1 MSTAIKIL
9 FGIKKPNQPLTM
21 ASKDDHS
28 DLPEP
33 DFMAQ
38 AKSVTD
44 KIPQEKLDEKGQ
56 TREEAQQEMARALK
70 IVWLNTQGGTH
81 PIHNVSGNTT
91 PSGGDPGLEDPDPP
105 PKDEF
110 WRRCRGLG
118 ALSKRFQNALA
129 EAKNYLSVRQY
140 DDPRDD
146 DDENAGPPV
155 PLVSMEHAEVLVRDV
170 EDAFNHLAEK
180 RQYCESV
187 LTEEELDRRPNYMAP
202 KIAELNAI
210 RHLYGLRLKH
220 EADLNARDTTTG
232 GGGDGGGGIH
242 PDDPANDQLSQLART
257 MNTVMGVSFNLSEH
271 IDEKFS
277 GSIIKFP
284 SFMEQIELGIEE
296 MERLNKSKAQM
307 LVEIKGCCSGAA
319 LKQIQ
324 HIRNTNENLEVAISL
339 LEELFGD
346 KSVFTTYVIKKLFKV
361 KQMEDKRSSLLDGL
375 STVRYTWDQ
384 IQKLQM
390 DPQEFALRV
399 FIAVVVPK
407 LSPVA
412 LKKWEDFLV
421 KNKDPTSP
429 TGSKPLTFDNFI
441 GCIKLALSNC
451 QTSSA
456 NFQPNDEKKDN
467 RRDRAQGGNRQQ
479 DNLPLNFQT
488 KVGEAPCYIC
498 KTKKPDHYPAKCPNV
513 RKLDRDQLNA
523 IVKNDKLCSQC
534 FTKGHSASSKS
545 CFFTDKKCERKD
557 EDGSVCGKRHHP
569 KLCKFKSSGQRS
581 FKTSNAGGN
590 AGGNAG
596 RNAGGNRRQRKEE
609 ENDKKDLEES
619 EVKNPD
625 DENKQNEPKA
635 TGTKNKTGGK
645 YGGNPGWG

>member
-1 MSTAIKIL
+1 MSKAIKIL
-9 FGIKKPNQPLTM
+9 FGIKKKPIQPPTM
-21 ASKDDHS
+21 ASKDDPS
-28 DLPEP
+28 GLPDMP

-38 AKSVTD
+38 AKSITD
-44 KIPQEKLDEKGQ
+44 KIPQETLDEKSQ
-56 TREEAQQEMARALK
+56 TREEAQNEMARALK
-70 IVWLNTQGGTH
+70 LVWLNTEGGTI
-81 PIHNVSGNTT
+81 PIPGDSGDTT
-91 PSGGDPGLEDPDPP
+91 PSGDPEPP
-105 PKDEF
+105 TKEETF
-110 WRRCRGLG
+110 WQRCRGLG

-129 EAKNYLSVRQY
+129 EAKTYLNVRQY

-146 DDENAGPPV
+146 DDENAEPPV

-170 EDAFNHLAEK
+170 EDAYNFLAEK
-180 RQYCESV
+180 RQWCESI
-187 LTEEELDRRPNYMAP
+187 LTEEELDQRPNYMAP
-202 KIAELNAI
+202 KIAQLNAI
-210 RHLYGLRLKH
+210 RHLYGLRLKY
-220 EADLNARDTTTG
+220 EAELNARDTTAG
-232 GGGDGGGGIH
+232 GGGSGGGGI
-242 PDDPANDQLSQLART
+242 PLVDPTNDQLSQLART

-296 MERLNKSKAQM
+296 MQRLNKSKAQM

-324 HIRNTNENLEVAISL
+324 HIGNTNENLEVAISL

-361 KQMEDKRSSLLDGL
+361 KQMEDKRSSLLNGL

-421 KNKDPTSP
+421 KNKDPTSL
-429 TGSKPLTFDNFI
+429 TGSKPLTFDNFT

-451 QTSSA
+451 ETSSA
-456 NFQPNDEKKDN
+456 NFQPDDEKKDN
-467 RRDRAQGGNRQQ
+467 RRDRARGGNKQQ

-488 KVGEAPCYIC
+488 KIGEAPCYIC

-545 CFFTDKKCERKD
+545 CFFTEKKCERKD

-581 FKTSNAGGN
+581 FKTGN

-596 RNAGGNRRQRKEE
+596 RTRRQRKEE
-609 ENDKKDLEES
+609 ENDKKDLEET

-625 DENKQNEPKA
+625 DEEKNNTPKA
-635 TGTKNKTGGK
+635 TGAKRKTGGK
-645 YGGNPGWG
+645 SGGSSEDKWN

>member
-1 MSTAIKIL
+1 MSKAIKIL
-9 FGIKKPNQPLTM
+9 FGIKKKPIQPPTM
-21 ASKDDHS
+21 ASKEDPS
-28 DLPEP
+28 GLPDMP

-38 AKSVTD
+38 AKSITD
-44 KIPQEKLDEKGQ
+44 KIPQETLDEKSQ
-56 TREEAQQEMARALK
+56 TREEAQNEMAKALK
-70 IVWLNTQGGTH
+70 LVWLNTEGGTI
-81 PIHNVSGNTT
+81 PITGDSGDTT
-91 PSGGDPGLEDPDPP
+91 PSGDPEPP
-105 PKDEF
+105 TKEETF
-110 WRRCRGLG
+110 WQRCRGLG
-118 ALSKRFQNALA
+118 ALSRRFQNALA
-129 EAKNYLSVRQY
+129 EAKTYLNVRQY

-146 DDENAGPPV
+146 DDENAEPPV

-170 EDAFNHLAEK
+170 EDAYNFLAEK
-180 RQYCESV
+180 RQWCESI
-187 LTEEELDRRPNYMAP
+187 LTEEELDQRPNYMQSR
-202 KIAELNAI
+202 IAQLNAV
-210 RHLYGLRLKH
+210 RHLYGLRLKY
-220 EADLNARDTTTG
+220 EAELNARDTTASG
-232 GGGDGGGGIH
+232 GGGGGGGI
-242 PDDPANDQLSQLART
+242 PLVDPTNDQLSQLART

-296 MERLNKSKAQM
+296 MQRLNKSKAQM

-324 HIRNTNENLEVAISL
+324 HIGNTNENLEVAISL

-361 KQMEDKRSSLLDGL
+361 KQMEDKRSSLLNGL

-429 TGSKPLTFDNFI
+429 TGSKPLTFDNFT

-456 NFQPNDEKKDN
+456 NFQPDDEKKDN
-467 RRDRAQGGNRQQ
+467 RKDRAQGGNKHQ

-488 KVGEAPCYIC
+488 KVGEAPCFIC
-498 KTKKPDHYPAKCPNV
+498 KTKKPDHYPAKCPNT

-545 CFFTDKKCERKD
+545 CFFTEKKCERKD
-557 EDGSVCGKRHHP
+557 EDGSICGKRHHP

-581 FKTSNAGGN
+581 FKTANAGGKT
-590 AGGNAG
+590 GGP
-596 RNAGGNRRQRKEE
+596 RFRRKEE
-609 ENDKKDLEES
+609 ENDKKDREET
-619 EVKNPD
+619 EVNNPD
-625 DENKQNEPKA
+625 DEEKNNTPKA
-635 TGTKNKTGGK
+635 TGAKRKTGGK
-645 YGGNPGWG
+645 SGGSSEDKWN

>member
-1 MSTAIKIL
+1 MSKAIKIL
-9 FGIKKPNQPLTM
+9 FGIKKKPIQPPTM
-21 ASKDDHS
+21 ASKDDPS
-28 DLPEP
+28 GLPDMP

-38 AKSVTD
+38 AKSITD
-44 KIPQEKLDEKGQ
+44 KIPQETLDEKSQ
-56 TREEAQQEMARALK
+56 TREEAQNEMARALK
-70 IVWLNTQGGTH
+70 LVWLNTEGGTI
-81 PIHNVSGNTT
+81 PIPGDSGDTT
-91 PSGGDPGLEDPDPP
+91 PSGDPEPP
-105 PKDEF
+105 TKEETF
-110 WRRCRGLG
+110 WQRCRGLG

-129 EAKNYLSVRQY
+129 EAKTYLNVRQY

-170 EDAFNHLAEK
+170 EDAYNFLAEK
-180 RQYCESV
+180 RQWCESI
-187 LTEEELDRRPNYMAP
+187 LTEEELDQRPNYMQSR
-202 KIAELNAI
+202 IAQLNAI
-210 RHLYGLRLKH
+210 RHLYGLRLKY
-220 EADLNARDTTTG
+220 EAELNARDTTAG
-232 GGGDGGGGIH
+232 GGGGGGGGI
-242 PDDPANDQLSQLART
+242 PLDDPTNDQLSQLART

-296 MERLNKSKAQM
+296 MQRLNKSKAQM

-324 HIRNTNENLEVAISL
+324 HIGNTNENLEVAISL

-361 KQMEDKRSSLLDGL
+361 KQMEDKRSSLLNGL

-421 KNKDPTSP
+421 KNKDPTSL
-429 TGSKPLTFDNFI
+429 TGSKPLTFDNFT

-451 QTSSA
+451 ETSSA
-456 NFQPNDEKKDN
+456 NFQPDDEKKDN
-467 RRDRAQGGNRQQ
+467 RRDRARGGNKQQ

-488 KVGEAPCYIC
+488 KIGEAPCYIC

-545 CFFTDKKCERKD
+545 CFFTEKKCERKD

-581 FKTSNAGGN
+581 FKTGN

-596 RNAGGNRRQRKEE
+596 RTRRQRKEE
-609 ENDKKDLEES
+609 ENDKKDLEET

-625 DENKQNEPKA
+625 DEEKNNTPKA
-635 TGTKNKTGGK
+635 TGAKRKTGGSSEDK
-645 YGGNPGWG
+645 WN

>member
-1 MSTAIKIL
+1 MSKAIKIL
-9 FGIKKPNQPLTM
+9 FGIKKKPIQPPTM
-21 ASKDDHS
+21 ASKEDPS
-28 DLPEP
+28 GLPDMP

-38 AKSVTD
+38 AKSITD
-44 KIPQEKLDEKGQ
+44 KIPQETLDEKSQ
-56 TREEAQQEMARALK
+56 TREEAQNEMARALK
-70 IVWLNTQGGTH
+70 LVWLNTEGGTI
-81 PIHNVSGNTT
+81 PITGDSGDTT
-91 PSGGDPGLEDPDPP
+91 PSGDPEPP
-105 PKDEF
+105 TKEETF
-110 WRRCRGLG
+110 WQRCRGLG
-118 ALSKRFQNALA
+118 ALSRRFQNALA
-129 EAKNYLSVRQY
+129 EAKTYLNVRQY

-146 DDENAGPPV
+146 DDENAEPPV

-170 EDAFNHLAEK
+170 EDAYNFLAEK
-180 RQYCESV
+180 RQWCESI
-187 LTEEELDRRPNYMAP
+187 LTEEELDQRPNYMQP
-202 KIAELNAI
+202 KIAQLNAI
-210 RHLYGLRLKH
+210 RHLYGLRLKY
-220 EADLNARDTTTG
+220 EAELNARDTTAG
-232 GGGDGGGGIH
+232 GGGGGGGGI
-242 PDDPANDQLSQLART
+242 PLVDPTNDQLSQLART

-296 MERLNKSKAQM
+296 MQRLNKSKAQM

-324 HIRNTNENLEVAISL
+324 HIGNTNENLEVAISL

-361 KQMEDKRSSLLDGL
+361 KQMEDKRSSLLNGL

-429 TGSKPLTFDNFI
+429 TGSKPLTFDNFT

-456 NFQPNDEKKDN
+456 NFQPDDEKKDN
-467 RRDRAQGGNRQQ
+467 RKDRAQGGNKHQ

-488 KVGEAPCYIC
+488 KVGEAPCFIC
-498 KTKKPDHYPAKCPNV
+498 KTKKPDHYPAKCPNT

-545 CFFTDKKCERKD
+545 CFFTEKKCERKD
-557 EDGSVCGKRHHP
+557 EDGSICGKRHHP

-581 FKTSNAGGN
+581 FKTANAGGKT
-590 AGGNAG
+590 GGP
-596 RNAGGNRRQRKEE
+596 RFRRKEE
-609 ENDKKDLEES
+609 ENDKKDREET
-619 EVKNPD
+619 EVNNPD
-625 DENKQNEPKA
+625 DEEKNNTPKA
-635 TGTKNKTGGK
+635 TGAKRKTGGK
-645 YGGNPGWG
+645 SGGSSEDKWN

>member
-1 MSTAIKIL
+1 MSKAIKIL
-9 FGIKKPNQPLTM
+9 FGIKKKPIQPPTM
-21 ASKDDHS
+21 ASKDDPS
-28 DLPEP
+28 GLPDMP

-38 AKSVTD
+38 AKSITD
-44 KIPQEKLDEKGQ
+44 KIPQETLDEKSQ
-56 TREEAQQEMARALK
+56 TREEAQNEMARALK
-70 IVWLNTQGGTH
+70 LVWLNTEGGTI
-81 PIHNVSGNTT
+81 PIPGDSGDTT
-91 PSGGDPGLEDPDPP
+91 PSGDPEPP
-105 PKDEF
+105 TKEETF
-110 WRRCRGLG
+110 WQRCRGLG

-129 EAKNYLSVRQY
+129 EAKTYLNVRQY

-146 DDENAGPPV
+146 DDDNAGPPV

-170 EDAFNHLAEK
+170 EDAYNFLAEK
-180 RQYCESV
+180 RQWCESI
-187 LTEEELDRRPNYMAP
+187 LTEEELDQRPNYMAP
-202 KIAELNAI
+202 KIAQLNAI
-210 RHLYGLRLKH
+210 RHLYGLRLKY
-220 EADLNARDTTTG
+220 EAELNARDTTAG
-232 GGGDGGGGIH
+232 GGGSGGGGI
-242 PDDPANDQLSQLART
+242 PLVDPTNDQLSQLART

-296 MERLNKSKAQM
+296 MQRLNKSKAQM

-324 HIRNTNENLEVAISL
+324 HIGNTNENLEVAISL

-361 KQMEDKRSSLLDGL
+361 KQMEDKRSSLLNGL

-429 TGSKPLTFDNFI
+429 TGSKPLTFDNFT

-451 QTSSA
+451 ETSSA
-456 NFQPNDEKKDN
+456 NFQPDDEKKDN
-467 RRDRAQGGNRQQ
+467 RRDRARGGNKQQ

-488 KVGEAPCYIC
+488 KIGEAPCYIC
-498 KTKKPDHYPAKCPNV
+498 KTKKPDHYPAKCPNT

-534 FTKGHSASSKS
+534 FTRGHSASSKS
-545 CFFTDKKCERKD
+545 CFFTEKKCERKD

-581 FKTSNAGGN
+581 FKTGN

-596 RNAGGNRRQRKEE
+596 RTRRQRKEE
-609 ENDKKDLEES
+609 ENDKKDLEET

-625 DENKQNEPKA
+625 DEEKNNTPKA
-635 TGTKNKTGGK
+635 TGAKRKTGGK
-645 YGGNPGWG
+645 SGGSSEDKWN

>member
-1 MSTAIKIL
+1 MSKAIKIL
-9 FGIKKPNQPLTM
+9 FGIKKKPIQPPTM
-21 ASKDDHS
+21 ASKDDPS
-28 DLPEP
+28 GLPDMP

-38 AKSVTD
+38 AKSITD
-44 KIPQEKLDEKGQ
+44 KIPQETLDEKSQ
-56 TREEAQQEMARALK
+56 TREEAQNEMAKALK
-70 IVWLNTQGGTH
+70 LVWLNTEGGTI
-81 PIHNVSGNTT
+81 PITGDSGDTT
-91 PSGGDPGLEDPDPP
+91 PSGDPEPP
-105 PKDEF
+105 TKEETF
-110 WRRCRGLG
+110 WQRCRGLG

-129 EAKNYLSVRQY
+129 EAKTYLNVRQY

-146 DDENAGPPV
+146 DDDNAGPPV

-170 EDAFNHLAEK
+170 EDAYNFLAEK
-180 RQYCESV
+180 RQWCESI
-187 LTEEELDRRPNYMAP
+187 LTEEELDQRPNYMQP
-202 KIAELNAI
+202 KIAQLNAI
-210 RHLYGLRLKH
+210 RHLYGLRLKY
-220 EADLNARDTTTG
+220 EAELNARDTTAG
-232 GGGDGGGGIH
+232 GGGGGGGGI
-242 PDDPANDQLSQLART
+242 PLDDPTNDQLSQLART

-296 MERLNKSKAQM
+296 MQRLNKSKAQM

-324 HIRNTNENLEVAISL
+324 HIGNTNENLEVAISL

-361 KQMEDKRSSLLDGL
+361 KQMEDKRSSLLNGL

-421 KNKDPTSP
+421 KNKDPTSL
-429 TGSKPLTFDNFI
+429 TGSKPLTFDNFT

-488 KVGEAPCYIC
+488 KIGEAPCYIC
-498 KTKKPDHYPAKCPNV
+498 KTKKPDHYPAKCPNT

-534 FTKGHSASSKS
+534 FTRGHSASSKS
-545 CFFTDKKCERKD
+545 CFFTEKKCERKD

-581 FKTSNAGGN
+581 FKTANAGGKT
-590 AGGNAG
+590 GGP
-596 RNAGGNRRQRKEE
+596 RFRRKEE
-609 ENDKKDLEES
+609 ENDKKDLEET

-625 DENKQNEPKA
+625 DEEKNDTPKA
-635 TGTKNKTGGK
+635 TGAKRKTGGR
-645 YGGNPGWG
+645 GGSSEDKWN

>member
-1 MSTAIKIL
+1 MSKAIKIL
-9 FGIKKPNQPLTM
+9 FGIKKKPIQPPTM
-21 ASKDDHS
+21 ASKDDPS
-28 DLPEP
+28 GLPDMP

-38 AKSVTD
+38 AKSITD
-44 KIPQEKLDEKGQ
+44 KIPQETLDEKSQ
-56 TREEAQQEMARALK
+56 TREEAQNEMARALK
-70 IVWLNTQGGTH
+70 LVWLNTEGGTI
-81 PIHNVSGNTT
+81 PIPGDSGDTT
-91 PSGGDPGLEDPDPP
+91 PSGDPEPP
-105 PKDEF
+105 TKEETF
-110 WRRCRGLG
+110 WQRCRGLG

-129 EAKNYLSVRQY
+129 EAKTYLNVRQY

-146 DDENAGPPV
+146 DDENAEPPV

-170 EDAFNHLAEK
+170 EDAYNFLAEK
-180 RQYCESV
+180 RQWCESI
-187 LTEEELDRRPNYMAP
+187 LTEEELDQRPNYMQP
-202 KIAELNAI
+202 KIAQLNAI
-210 RHLYGLRLKH
+210 RHLYGLRLKY
-220 EADLNARDTTTG
+220 EAELNARDTTAG
-232 GGGDGGGGIH
+232 GGGGGGGGI
-242 PDDPANDQLSQLART
+242 PLDDPTNDQLSQLART

-296 MERLNKSKAQM
+296 MQRLNKSKAQM

-324 HIRNTNENLEVAISL
+324 HIGNTNENLEVAISL

-361 KQMEDKRSSLLDGL
+361 KQMEDKRSSLLNGL

-429 TGSKPLTFDNFI
+429 TGSKPLTFDNFT

-451 QTSSA
+451 ETSSA
-456 NFQPNDEKKDN
+456 NFQPDDEKKDN
-467 RRDRAQGGNRQQ
+467 RRDRARGGNKQQ

-488 KVGEAPCYIC
+488 KIGEAPCYIC

-545 CFFTDKKCERKD
+545 CFFTEKKCERKD

-581 FKTSNAGGN
+581 FKTANAGGKT
-590 AGGNAG
+590 GGP
-596 RNAGGNRRQRKEE
+596 RFRRKEE
-609 ENDKKDLEES
+609 ENDKKDLEET

-625 DENKQNEPKA
+625 DEEKNNTPKA
-635 TGTKNKTGGK
+635 TGAKRKTGGK
-645 YGGNPGWG
+645 SGGSSEDKWN

>member
-1 MSTAIKIL
+1 MSKAIKIL
-9 FGIKKPNQPLTM
+9 FGIKKKPIQPPTM
-21 ASKDDHS
+21 ASKEDPS
-28 DLPEP
+28 GLPDMP

-38 AKSVTD
+38 AKSITD
-44 KIPQEKLDEKGQ
+44 KIPQETLDEKSQ
-56 TREEAQQEMARALK
+56 TREEAQNEMAKALK
-70 IVWLNTQGGTH
+70 LVWLNTEGGTI
-81 PIHNVSGNTT
+81 PITGDSGDTT
-91 PSGGDPGLEDPDPP
+91 PSGDPEPP
-105 PKDEF
+105 TKEETF
-110 WRRCRGLG
+110 WQRCRGLG
-118 ALSKRFQNALA
+118 ALSRRFQNALA
-129 EAKNYLSVRQY
+129 EAKTYLNVRQY

-146 DDENAGPPV
+146 DDENAEPPV

-170 EDAFNHLAEK
+170 EDAYNFLAEK
-180 RQYCESV
+180 RQWCESI
-187 LTEEELDRRPNYMAP
+187 LTEEELDQRPNYMQP
-202 KIAELNAI
+202 KIAQLNAI
-210 RHLYGLRLKH
+210 RHLYGLRLKY
-220 EADLNARDTTTG
+220 EAELNARDTTAG
-232 GGGDGGGGIH
+232 GGGGGGGGI
-242 PDDPANDQLSQLART
+242 PLVDPTNDQLSQLART

-296 MERLNKSKAQM
+296 MQRLNKSKAQM

-324 HIRNTNENLEVAISL
+324 HIGNTNENLEVAISL

-361 KQMEDKRSSLLDGL
+361 KQMEDKRSSLLNGL

-429 TGSKPLTFDNFI
+429 TGSKPLTFDNFT

-456 NFQPNDEKKDN
+456 NFQPDDEKKDN
-467 RRDRAQGGNRQQ
+467 RKDRAQGGNKHQ

-488 KVGEAPCYIC
+488 KVGEAPCFIC
-498 KTKKPDHYPAKCPNV
+498 KTKKPDHYPAKCPNT

-545 CFFTDKKCERKD
+545 CFFTEKKCERKD
-557 EDGSVCGKRHHP
+557 EDGSICGKRHHP

-581 FKTSNAGGN
+581 FKTANAGGKT
-590 AGGNAG
+590 GGP
-596 RNAGGNRRQRKEE
+596 RFRRKEE
-609 ENDKKDLEES
+609 ENDKKDREET
-619 EVKNPD
+619 EVNNPD
-625 DENKQNEPKA
+625 DEEKNNTPKA
-635 TGTKNKTGGK
+635 TGAKRKTGGK
-645 YGGNPGWG
+645 SGGSSEDKWN

>member
-1 MSTAIKIL
+1 MSKAIKIL
-9 FGIKKPNQPLTM
+9 FGIKKKPIQPPTM
-21 ASKDDHS
+21 ASKDDPS
-28 DLPEP
+28 GLPDMP

-38 AKSVTD
+38 AKSITD
-44 KIPQEKLDEKGQ
+44 KIPQETLDEKSQ
-56 TREEAQQEMARALK
+56 TREEAQNEMARALK
-70 IVWLNTQGGTH
+70 LVWLNTEGGTI
-81 PIHNVSGNTT
+81 PIPGDSGDTT
-91 PSGGDPGLEDPDPP
+91 PSGDPEPP
-105 PKDEF
+105 TKEETF
-110 WRRCRGLG
+110 WQRCRGLG

-129 EAKNYLSVRQY
+129 EAKTYLNVRQY

-146 DDENAGPPV
+146 DDENAEPPV

-170 EDAFNHLAEK
+170 EDAYNFLAEK
-180 RQYCESV
+180 RQWCESI
-187 LTEEELDRRPNYMAP
+187 LTEEELDQRPNYMQP
-202 KIAELNAI
+202 KIAQLNAI
-210 RHLYGLRLKH
+210 RHLYGLRLKY
-220 EADLNARDTTTG
+220 EAELNARDTTAG
-232 GGGDGGGGIH
+232 GGGGGGGGI
-242 PDDPANDQLSQLART
+242 PLDDPINDQLSQLART

-296 MERLNKSKAQM
+296 MQRLNKSKAQM

-324 HIRNTNENLEVAISL
+324 HIGNTNENLEVAISL

-361 KQMEDKRSSLLDGL
+361 KQMEDKRSSLLNGL

-421 KNKDPTSP
+421 KNKDPTSL
-429 TGSKPLTFDNFI
+429 TGSKPLTFDNFT

-451 QTSSA
+451 ETSSA
-456 NFQPNDEKKDN
+456 NFQPDDEKKDN
-467 RRDRAQGGNRQQ
+467 RRDRARGGNKQQ

-488 KVGEAPCYIC
+488 KIGEAPCYIC
-498 KTKKPDHYPAKCPNV
+498 KTKKPDHYPAKCPNT

-534 FTKGHSASSKS
+534 FTRGHSASSKS
-545 CFFTDKKCERKD
+545 CFFTEKKCERKD

-581 FKTSNAGGN
+581 FKTGNAGGN
-590 AGGNAG
+590 AGGT
-596 RNAGGNRRQRKEE
+596 RRRRKEE
-609 ENDKKDLEES
+609 ENDKKDLEET

-625 DENKQNEPKA
+625 DEDKNNTPKA
-635 TGTKNKTGGK
+635 TGAKRKTGGSSEDK
-645 YGGNPGWG
+645 WN

>member
-1 MSTAIKIL
+1 MSKAIKIL
-9 FGIKKPNQPLTM
+9 FGIKKKPIQPPTM
-21 ASKDDHS
+21 ASKDDPS
-28 DLPEP
+28 GLPDMP

-38 AKSVTD
+38 AKSITD
-44 KIPQEKLDEKGQ
+44 KIPQETLDEKSQ
-56 TREEAQQEMARALK
+56 TREEAQNEMARALK
-70 IVWLNTQGGTH
+70 LVWLNTEGGTI
-81 PIHNVSGNTT
+81 PIPGDSGDTT
-91 PSGGDPGLEDPDPP
+91 PSGDPEPP
-105 PKDEF
+105 TKEETF
-110 WRRCRGLG
+110 WQRCRGLG

-129 EAKNYLSVRQY
+129 EAKTYLNVRQY

-146 DDENAGPPV
+146 DDDNAGPPV

-170 EDAFNHLAEK
+170 EDAYNFLAEK
-180 RQYCESV
+180 RQWCESI
-187 LTEEELDRRPNYMAP
+187 LTEEELDQRPNYMQP
-202 KIAELNAI
+202 KIAQLNAI
-210 RHLYGLRLKH
+210 RHLYGLRLKY
-220 EADLNARDTTTG
+220 EAELNARDTTAG
-232 GGGDGGGGIH
+232 GGGGGGGGI
-242 PDDPANDQLSQLART
+242 PLDDPTNDQLSQLART

-296 MERLNKSKAQM
+296 MQRLNKSKAQM

-324 HIRNTNENLEVAISL
+324 HIGNTNENLEVAISL

-361 KQMEDKRSSLLDGL
+361 KQMEDKRSSLLNGL

-421 KNKDPTSP
+421 KNKDPTSL
-429 TGSKPLTFDNFI
+429 TGSKPLTFDNFT

-451 QTSSA
+451 ETSSA
-456 NFQPNDEKKDN
+456 NFQPDDEKKDN
-467 RRDRAQGGNRQQ
+467 RRDRARGGNKQQ

-488 KVGEAPCYIC
+488 KIGEAPCYIC
-498 KTKKPDHYPAKCPNV
+498 KTKKPDHYPAKCPNT

-545 CFFTDKKCERKD
+545 CFFTEKKCERKD

-581 FKTSNAGGN
+581 FKTGNAGGN
-590 AGGNAG
+590 AGGT
-596 RNAGGNRRQRKEE
+596 RRRRKEE
-609 ENDKKDLEES
+609 ENDKKDLEET

-625 DENKQNEPKA
+625 DEEKNNTPKA
-635 TGTKNKTGGK
+635 TGAKRKTGSEDK
-645 YGGNPGWG
+645 WN

>member
-1 MSTAIKIL
+1 MSKAIKIL
-9 FGIKKPNQPLTM
+9 FGIKKKPIQPPTM
-21 ASKDDHS
+21 ASKDDPS
-28 DLPEP
+28 GLPDMP

-38 AKSVTD
+38 AKSITD
-44 KIPQEKLDEKGQ
+44 KIPQETLDEKSQ
-56 TREEAQQEMARALK
+56 TREEAQNEMAKALK
-70 IVWLNTQGGTH
+70 LVWLNTEGGTI
-81 PIHNVSGNTT
+81 PITGDSGDTT
-91 PSGGDPGLEDPDPP
+91 PSGDPEPP
-105 PKDEF
+105 TKEETF
-110 WRRCRGLG
+110 WQRCRGLG
-118 ALSKRFQNALA
+118 ALSRRFQNALA
-129 EAKNYLSVRQY
+129 EAKTYLNVRQY

-146 DDENAGPPV
+146 DDENAEPPV

-170 EDAFNHLAEK
+170 EDAYNFLAEK
-180 RQYCESV
+180 RQWCESI
-187 LTEEELDRRPNYMAP
+187 LTEEELDQRPNYMQSR
-202 KIAELNAI
+202 IAQLNAV
-210 RHLYGLRLKH
+210 RHLYGLRLKY
-220 EADLNARDTTTG
+220 EAELNARDTTAG
-232 GGGDGGGGIH
+232 GGGGGGGGI
-242 PDDPANDQLSQLART
+242 PLVDPTNDQLSQLART

-296 MERLNKSKAQM
+296 MQRLNKSKAQM

-324 HIRNTNENLEVAISL
+324 HIGNTNENLEVAISL

-361 KQMEDKRSSLLDGL
+361 KQMEDKRSSLLNGL

-429 TGSKPLTFDNFI
+429 TGSKPLTFDNFT

-456 NFQPNDEKKDN
+456 NFQPDDEKKDN
-467 RRDRAQGGNRQQ
+467 RKDRAQGGNKHQ

-488 KVGEAPCYIC
+488 KVGEAPCFIC
-498 KTKKPDHYPAKCPNV
+498 KTKKPDHYPAKCPNT

-545 CFFTDKKCERKD
+545 CFFTEKKCERKD
-557 EDGSVCGKRHHP
+557 EDGSICGKRHHP

-581 FKTSNAGGN
+581 FKTANAGGKT
-590 AGGNAG
+590 GGP
-596 RNAGGNRRQRKEE
+596 RFRRKEE
-609 ENDKKDLEES
+609 ENDKKDCEET
-619 EVKNPD
+619 EVNNPD
-625 DENKQNEPKA
+625 DEEKNNTPKA
-635 TGTKNKTGGK
+635 TGAKRKTGGK
-645 YGGNPGWG
+645 SGGSSEDKWN

>member
-1 MSTAIKIL
+1 MSKAIKFL
-9 FGIKKPNQPLTM
+9 FGIKKKPIQPPTM
-21 ASKDDHS
+21 ASKDDPS
-28 DLPEP
+28 GLPDMP

-38 AKSVTD
+38 AKSITD
-44 KIPQEKLDEKGQ
+44 KIPQETLDEKSQ
-56 TREEAQQEMARALK
+56 TREEAQNEMARALK
-70 IVWLNTQGGTH
+70 LVWLNTEGGTI
-81 PIHNVSGNTT
+81 PIPGDSGDTT
-91 PSGGDPGLEDPDPP
+91 PSGDPEPP
-105 PKDEF
+105 TKEETF
-110 WRRCRGLG
+110 WQRCRGLG

-129 EAKNYLSVRQY
+129 EAKTYLNVRQY

-146 DDENAGPPV
+146 DDDNAGPPV

-170 EDAFNHLAEK
+170 EDAYNFLAEK
-180 RQYCESV
+180 RQWCESI
-187 LTEEELDRRPNYMAP
+187 LTEEELDQRPNYMQP
-202 KIAELNAI
+202 KIAQLNAI
-210 RHLYGLRLKH
+210 RHLYGLRLKY
-220 EADLNARDTTTG
+220 EAELNARDTTAG
-232 GGGDGGGGIH
+232 GGGGGGGGI
-242 PDDPANDQLSQLART
+242 PLNDPTNDQLSQLART

-296 MERLNKSKAQM
+296 MQRLNKSKAQM

-324 HIRNTNENLEVAISL
+324 HIGNTNENLEVAISL

-361 KQMEDKRSSLLDGL
+361 KQMEDKRSSLLNGL

-421 KNKDPTSP
+421 KNKDPTSL
-429 TGSKPLTFDNFI
+429 TGSKPLTFDNFT

-451 QTSSA
+451 ETSSA
-456 NFQPNDEKKDN
+456 NFQPDDEKKDN
-467 RRDRAQGGNRQQ
+467 RRDRARGGNKQQ

-488 KVGEAPCYIC
+488 KIGEAPCYIC
-498 KTKKPDHYPAKCPNV
+498 KTKKPDHYPAKCPNT

-534 FTKGHSASSKS
+534 FTRGHSASSKS
-545 CFFTDKKCERKD
+545 CFFTEKKCERKD

-581 FKTSNAGGN
+581 FKTANAGGKT
-590 AGGNAG
+590 GGP
-596 RNAGGNRRQRKEE
+596 RFRRKEE

-625 DENKQNEPKA
+625 DEETNNTPKA
-635 TGTKNKTGGK
+635 TGARRKTGGK
-645 YGGNPGWG
+645 GGGSSEDKWN

>member
-1 MSTAIKIL
+1 MSKAIKIL
-9 FGIKKPNQPLTM
+9 FGIKKKPIQPPTM
-21 ASKDDHS
+21 ASKEDPS
-28 DLPEP
+28 GLPDMP

-38 AKSVTD
+38 AKSITD
-44 KIPQEKLDEKGQ
+44 KIPQETLDEKSQ
-56 TREEAQQEMARALK
+56 TREEAQNEMAKALK
-70 IVWLNTQGGTH
+70 LVWLNTEGGTI
-81 PIHNVSGNTT
+81 PITGDSGDTT
-91 PSGGDPGLEDPDPP
+91 PSGDPEPP
-105 PKDEF
+105 TKEETF
-110 WRRCRGLG
+110 WQRCRGLG
-118 ALSKRFQNALA
+118 ALSRRFQNALA
-129 EAKNYLSVRQY
+129 EAKTYLNVRQY

-146 DDENAGPPV
+146 DDENAEPPV

-170 EDAFNHLAEK
+170 EDAYNFLAEK
-180 RQYCESV
+180 RQWCESI
-187 LTEEELDRRPNYMAP
+187 LTEEELDQRPNYMQSR
-202 KIAELNAI
+202 IAQLNAV
-210 RHLYGLRLKH
+210 RHLYGLRLKY
-220 EADLNARDTTTG
+220 EAELNARDTTAG
-232 GGGDGGGGIH
+232 GGGSGGGGI
-242 PDDPANDQLSQLART
+242 PLVDPTNDQLSQLART

-296 MERLNKSKAQM
+296 MQRLNKSKAQM

-324 HIRNTNENLEVAISL
+324 HIGNTNENLEVAISL

-361 KQMEDKRSSLLDGL
+361 KQMEDKRSSLLNGL

-429 TGSKPLTFDNFI
+429 TGSKPLTFDNFT

-456 NFQPNDEKKDN
+456 NFQPDDEKKDN
-467 RRDRAQGGNRQQ
+467 RKDRAQGGNKHQ

-488 KVGEAPCYIC
+488 KVGEAPCFIC
-498 KTKKPDHYPAKCPNV
+498 KTKKPDHYPAKCPNT

-545 CFFTDKKCERKD
+545 CFFTEKKCERKD
-557 EDGSVCGKRHHP
+557 EDGSICGKRHHP

-581 FKTSNAGGN
+581 FKTANAGGKT
-590 AGGNAG
+590 GGP
-596 RNAGGNRRQRKEE
+596 RFRRKEE
-609 ENDKKDLEES
+609 ENDKKDCEET
-619 EVKNPD
+619 EVNNPD
-625 DENKQNEPKA
+625 DEEKNNTPKA
-635 TGTKNKTGGK
+635 TGAKRKTGGK
-645 YGGNPGWG
+645 SGGSSEDKWN

>member
-1 MSTAIKIL
+1 MSKAIKIL
-9 FGIKKPNQPLTM
+9 FGIKKKPIQPPTM
-21 ASKDDHS
+21 ASKDDPS
-28 DLPEP
+28 GLPDMP

-38 AKSVTD
+38 AKSITD
-44 KIPQEKLDEKGQ
+44 KIPQETLDEKRQ
-56 TREEAQQEMARALK
+56 TREEAQNEMARALK
-70 IVWLNTQGGTH
+70 LVWLNTEGGTI
-81 PIHNVSGNTT
+81 PIPGDSGDTT
-91 PSGGDPGLEDPDPP
+91 PSGDPEPP
-105 PKDEF
+105 TKEETF
-110 WRRCRGLG
+110 WQRCRGLG

-129 EAKNYLSVRQY
+129 EAKTYLNVRQY

-146 DDENAGPPV
+146 DDDNAGPPV

-170 EDAFNHLAEK
+170 EDAYNFLAEK
-180 RQYCESV
+180 RQWCESI
-187 LTEEELDRRPNYMAP
+187 LTEEELDQRPNYMQP
-202 KIAELNAI
+202 KIAQLNAI
-210 RHLYGLRLKH
+210 RHLYGLRLKY
-220 EADLNARDTTTG
+220 EAELNARDTTAG
-232 GGGDGGGGIH
+232 GGGGGGGGI
-242 PDDPANDQLSQLART
+242 PLDDPTNDQLSQLART

-296 MERLNKSKAQM
+296 MQRLNKSKAQM

-324 HIRNTNENLEVAISL
+324 HIGNTNENLEVAISL

-361 KQMEDKRSSLLDGL
+361 KQMEDKRSSLLNGL

-429 TGSKPLTFDNFI
+429 TGSKPLTFDNFT

-451 QTSSA
+451 ETSSA
-456 NFQPNDEKKDN
+456 NFQPDDEKKDN
-467 RRDRAQGGNRQQ
+467 RRDRARGGNKQQ

-488 KVGEAPCYIC
+488 KIGEAPCYIC
-498 KTKKPDHYPAKCPNV
+498 KTKKPDHYPAKCPNT

-534 FTKGHSASSKS
+534 FTRGHSASSKS
-545 CFFTDKKCERKD
+545 CFFTEKKCERKD

-581 FKTSNAGGN
+581 FKTGN

-596 RNAGGNRRQRKEE
+596 RTRRQRKEE
-609 ENDKKDLEES
+609 ENDKKDLEET

-625 DENKQNEPKA
+625 DEEKNNTPKA
-635 TGTKNKTGGK
+635 TGAKRKTGGSSEDK
-645 YGGNPGWG
+645 WN

>member
-1 MSTAIKIL
+1 MSKAIKIL
-9 FGIKKPNQPLTM
+9 FGIKKKPIQPPTM
-21 ASKDDHS
+21 ASKEDPS
-28 DLPEP
+28 GLPDMP

-38 AKSVTD
+38 AKSITD
-44 KIPQEKLDEKGQ
+44 KIPQETLDEKSQ
-56 TREEAQQEMARALK
+56 TREEAQNEMAKALK
-70 IVWLNTQGGTH
+70 LVWLNTEGGTI
-81 PIHNVSGNTT
+81 PITGDSGDTT
-91 PSGGDPGLEDPDPP
+91 PSGDPEPP
-105 PKDEF
+105 TKEETF
-110 WRRCRGLG
+110 WQRCRGLG

-129 EAKNYLSVRQY
+129 EAKTYLNVRQY

-146 DDENAGPPV
+146 DDENAEPPV

-170 EDAFNHLAEK
+170 EDAYNFLAEK
-180 RQYCESV
+180 RQWCESI
-187 LTEEELDRRPNYMAP
+187 LTEEELDQRPNYMQSR
-202 KIAELNAI
+202 IAQLNAV
-210 RHLYGLRLKH
+210 RHLYGLRLKY
-220 EADLNARDTTTG
+220 EAELNARDTTAG
-232 GGGDGGGGIH
+232 GGGGGGGGI
-242 PDDPANDQLSQLART
+242 PLVDPTNDQLSQLART

-296 MERLNKSKAQM
+296 MQRLNKSKAQM

-324 HIRNTNENLEVAISL
+324 HIGNTNENLEVAISL

-361 KQMEDKRSSLLDGL
+361 KQMEDKRSSLLNGL

-429 TGSKPLTFDNFI
+429 TGSKPLTFDNFT

-456 NFQPNDEKKDN
+456 NFQPDDEKKDN
-467 RRDRAQGGNRQQ
+467 RKDRAQGGNKHQ

-488 KVGEAPCYIC
+488 KVGEAPCFIC
-498 KTKKPDHYPAKCPNV
+498 KTKKPDHYPAKCPNT

-545 CFFTDKKCERKD
+545 CFFTEKKCERKD
-557 EDGSVCGKRHHP
+557 EDGSICGKRHHP

-581 FKTSNAGGN
+581 FKTANAGGKT
-590 AGGNAG
+590 GGP
-596 RNAGGNRRQRKEE
+596 RFRRKEE
-609 ENDKKDLEES
+609 ENDKKDREET
-619 EVKNPD
+619 EVNNPD
-625 DENKQNEPKA
+625 DEEKNNTPKA
-635 TGTKNKTGGK
+635 TGAKRKTGGK
-645 YGGNPGWG
+645 SGGSSEDKWN

>member
-1 MSTAIKIL
+1 MSKAIKIL
-9 FGIKKPNQPLTM
+9 FGIKKKPIQPPTM
-21 ASKDDHS
+21 ASKEDPS
-28 DLPEP
+28 GLPDMP

-38 AKSVTD
+38 AKSITD
-44 KIPQEKLDEKGQ
+44 KIPQETLDEKSQ
-56 TREEAQQEMARALK
+56 TREEAQNEMAKALK
-70 IVWLNTQGGTH
+70 LVWLNTEGGTI
-81 PIHNVSGNTT
+81 PITGDSGDTT
-91 PSGGDPGLEDPDPP
+91 PSGDPEPP
-105 PKDEF
+105 TKEETF
-110 WRRCRGLG
+110 WQRCRGLG
-118 ALSKRFQNALA
+118 ALSRRFQNALA
-129 EAKNYLSVRQY
+129 EAKTYLNVRQY

-146 DDENAGPPV
+146 DDENAEPPV

-170 EDAFNHLAEK
+170 EDAYNFLAEK
-180 RQYCESV
+180 RQWCESI
-187 LTEEELDRRPNYMAP
+187 LTEEELDQRPNYMQSR
-202 KIAELNAI
+202 IAQLNAV
-210 RHLYGLRLKH
+210 RHLYGLRLKY
-220 EADLNARDTTTG
+220 EAELNARDTTAG
-232 GGGDGGGGIH
+232 GGGSGGGGI
-242 PDDPANDQLSQLART
+242 PLVDPTNDQLSQLART

-324 HIRNTNENLEVAISL
+324 HIGNTNENLEVAISL

-361 KQMEDKRSSLLDGL
+361 KQMEDKRSSLLNGL

-429 TGSKPLTFDNFI
+429 TGSKPLTFDNFT

-456 NFQPNDEKKDN
+456 NFQPDDEKKDN
-467 RRDRAQGGNRQQ
+467 RKDRAQGGNKHQ

-488 KVGEAPCYIC
+488 KVGEAPCFIC
-498 KTKKPDHYPAKCPNV
+498 KTKKPDHYPAKCPNT

-545 CFFTDKKCERKD
+545 CFFTEKKCERKD
-557 EDGSVCGKRHHP
+557 EDGSICGKRHHP

-581 FKTSNAGGN
+581 FKTANAGGKT
-590 AGGNAG
+590 GGP
-596 RNAGGNRRQRKEE
+596 RFRRKEE
-609 ENDKKDLEES
+609 ENDKKDCEET
-619 EVKNPD
+619 EVNNPD
-625 DENKQNEPKA
+625 DEEKNNTPKA
-635 TGTKNKTGGK
+635 TGAKRKTGGK
-645 YGGNPGWG
+645 SGGSSEDKWN

>member
-1 MSTAIKIL
+1 MSKAIKIL
-9 FGIKKPNQPLTM
+9 FGIKKKPIQPPTM
-21 ASKDDHS
+21 ASKEDPS
-28 DLPEP
+28 GLPDMP

-38 AKSVTD
+38 AKSITD
-44 KIPQEKLDEKGQ
+44 KIPQETLDEKSQ
-56 TREEAQQEMARALK
+56 TREEAQNEMAKALK
-70 IVWLNTQGGTH
+70 LVWLNTEGGTI
-81 PIHNVSGNTT
+81 PITGDSGDTT
-91 PSGGDPGLEDPDPP
+91 PSGDPEPP
-105 PKDEF
+105 TKEETF
-110 WRRCRGLG
+110 WQRCRGLG
-118 ALSKRFQNALA
+118 ALSRRFQNALA
-129 EAKNYLSVRQY
+129 EAKTYLNVRQY

-146 DDENAGPPV
+146 DDENAEPPV

-170 EDAFNHLAEK
+170 EDAYNFLAEK
-180 RQYCESV
+180 RQWCESI
-187 LTEEELDRRPNYMAP
+187 LTEEELDQRPNYMQSR
-202 KIAELNAI
+202 IAQLNAV
-210 RHLYGLRLKH
+210 RHLYGLRLKY
-220 EADLNARDTTTG
+220 EAELNARDTTAG
-232 GGGDGGGGIH
+232 GGGGGGGGI
-242 PDDPANDQLSQLART
+242 PLDDPANDQLSQLART

-296 MERLNKSKAQM
+296 MQRLNKSKAQM

-324 HIRNTNENLEVAISL
+324 HIGNTNENLEVAISL

-361 KQMEDKRSSLLDGL
+361 KQMEDKRSSLLNGL

-429 TGSKPLTFDNFI
+429 TGSKPLTFDNFT

-456 NFQPNDEKKDN
+456 NFQPDDEKKDN
-467 RRDRAQGGNRQQ
+467 RKDRAQGGNKHQ

-488 KVGEAPCYIC
+488 KVGEAPCFIC
-498 KTKKPDHYPAKCPNV
+498 KTKKPDHYPAKCPNT

-545 CFFTDKKCERKD
+545 CFFTEKKCERKD
-557 EDGSVCGKRHHP
+557 EDGSICGKRHHP

-581 FKTSNAGGN
+581 FKTANAGGKT
-590 AGGNAG
+590 GGP
-596 RNAGGNRRQRKEE
+596 RFRRKEE
-609 ENDKKDLEES
+609 ENDKKDREET
-619 EVKNPD
+619 EVNNPD
-625 DENKQNEPKA
+625 DEEKNNTPKA
-635 TGTKNKTGGK
+635 TGAKRKTGGK
-645 YGGNPGWG
+645 SGGSSEDKWN

>member
-1 MSTAIKIL
+1 MSKAIKIL
-9 FGIKKPNQPLTM
+9 FGIKKKPIQPPTM
-21 ASKDDHS
+21 ASKDDPS
-28 DLPEP
+28 GLPDMP

-38 AKSVTD
+38 AKSITD
-44 KIPQEKLDEKGQ
+44 KIPQETLDEKSQ
-56 TREEAQQEMARALK
+56 TREEAQNEMAKALK
-70 IVWLNTQGGTH
+70 LVWLNTEGGTI
-81 PIHNVSGNTT
+81 PITGDSGDTT
-91 PSGGDPGLEDPDPP
+91 PSGDPEPP
-105 PKDEF
+105 TKEETF
-110 WRRCRGLG
+110 WQRCRGLG
-118 ALSKRFQNALA
+118 ALSRRFQNALA
-129 EAKNYLSVRQY
+129 EAKTYLNVRQY

-146 DDENAGPPV
+146 DDENAEPPV

-170 EDAFNHLAEK
+170 EDAYNFLAEK
-180 RQYCESV
+180 RQWCESI
-187 LTEEELDRRPNYMAP
+187 LTEEELDQRPNYMQSR
-202 KIAELNAI
+202 IAQLNAV
-210 RHLYGLRLKH
+210 RHLYGLRLKY
-220 EADLNARDTTTG
+220 EAELNARDTTAG
-232 GGGDGGGGIH
+232 GGGGGGGGI
-242 PDDPANDQLSQLART
+242 PLVDPTNDQLSQLART

-296 MERLNKSKAQM
+296 MQRLNKSKAQM

-324 HIRNTNENLEVAISL
+324 HIGNTNENLEVAISL

-361 KQMEDKRSSLLDGL
+361 KQMEDKRSSLLNGL

-429 TGSKPLTFDNFI
+429 TGSKPLTFDNFT

-456 NFQPNDEKKDN
+456 NFQPDDEKKDN
-467 RRDRAQGGNRQQ
+467 RKDRAQGGNKHQ

-488 KVGEAPCYIC
+488 KVGEAPCFIC
-498 KTKKPDHYPAKCPNV
+498 KTKKPDHYPAKCPNT

-545 CFFTDKKCERKD
+545 CFFTEKKCERKD
-557 EDGSVCGKRHHP
+557 EDGSICGKRHHP

-581 FKTSNAGGN
+581 FKTANAGGKT
-590 AGGNAG
+590 GGP
-596 RNAGGNRRQRKEE
+596 RFRRKEE
-609 ENDKKDLEES
+609 ENDKKDREET
-619 EVKNPD
+619 EVNNPD
-625 DENKQNEPKA
+625 DEEKNNTPKA
-635 TGTKNKTGGK
+635 TGAKRKTGSEDK
-645 YGGNPGWG
+645 WN

>member
-1 MSTAIKIL
+1 MSKAIKIL
-9 FGIKKPNQPLTM
+9 FGIKKKPIQPPTM
-21 ASKDDHS
+21 ASKEDPS
-28 DLPEP
+28 GLPDMP

-38 AKSVTD
+38 AKSITD
-44 KIPQEKLDEKGQ
+44 KIPQETLDEKSQ
-56 TREEAQQEMARALK
+56 TREEAQNEMAKALK
-70 IVWLNTQGGTH
+70 LVWLNTEGGTI
-81 PIHNVSGNTT
+81 PITGDSGDTT
-91 PSGGDPGLEDPDPP
+91 PSGDPEPP
-105 PKDEF
+105 TKEETF
-110 WRRCRGLG
+110 WQRCRGLG
-118 ALSKRFQNALA
+118 ALSRRFQNALA
-129 EAKNYLSVRQY
+129 EAKTYLNVRQY

-146 DDENAGPPV
+146 DDENAEPPV

-170 EDAFNHLAEK
+170 EDAYNFLAEK
-180 RQYCESV
+180 RQWCESI
-187 LTEEELDRRPNYMAP
+187 LTEEELDQRPNYMQSR
-202 KIAELNAI
+202 IAQLNAV
-210 RHLYGLRLKH
+210 RHLYGLRLKY
-220 EADLNARDTTTG
+220 EAELNARDTTAG
-232 GGGDGGGGIH
+232 GGGGGGGGI
-242 PDDPANDQLSQLART
+242 PLVDPTNDQLSQLART

-296 MERLNKSKAQM
+296 MQRLNKSKAQM

-324 HIRNTNENLEVAISL
+324 HIGNTNENLEVAISL

-361 KQMEDKRSSLLDGL
+361 KQMEDKRSSLLNGL

-429 TGSKPLTFDNFI
+429 TGSKPLTFDNFT

-456 NFQPNDEKKDN
+456 NFQPDDEKKDN
-467 RRDRAQGGNRQQ
+467 RKDRAQGGNKHQ

-488 KVGEAPCYIC
+488 KVGEAPCFIC
-498 KTKKPDHYPAKCPNV
+498 KTKKPDHYPAKCPNT

-545 CFFTDKKCERKD
+545 CFFTEKKCERKD
-557 EDGSVCGKRHHP
+557 EDGSICGKRHHP

-581 FKTSNAGGN
+581 FKTANAGGKT
-590 AGGNAG
+590 GGP
-596 RNAGGNRRQRKEE
+596 RFRRKEE

-625 DENKQNEPKA
+625 DEEKNNTPKA
-635 TGTKNKTGGK
+635 TGAKRKTGGK
-645 YGGNPGWG
+645 SGGSSEDKWN

>member
-1 MSTAIKIL
+1 MSKAIKIL
-9 FGIKKPNQPLTM
+9 FGIKKKPIQPPTM
-21 ASKDDHS
+21 ASKEDPS
-28 DLPEP
+28 GLPDMP

-38 AKSVTD
+38 AKSITD
-44 KIPQEKLDEKGQ
+44 KIPQETLDEKSQ
-56 TREEAQQEMARALK
+56 TREEAQNEMAKALK
-70 IVWLNTQGGTH
+70 LVWLNTEGGTI
-81 PIHNVSGNTT
+81 PITGDSGDTT
-91 PSGGDPGLEDPDPP
+91 PSGDPEPP
-105 PKDEF
+105 TKEETF
-110 WRRCRGLG
+110 WQRCRGLG
-118 ALSKRFQNALA
+118 ALSRRFQNALA
-129 EAKNYLSVRQY
+129 EAKTYLNVRQY

-146 DDENAGPPV
+146 DDDNAGPPV

-170 EDAFNHLAEK
+170 EDAYNFLAEK
-180 RQYCESV
+180 RQWCESI
-187 LTEEELDRRPNYMAP
+187 LTEEELDQRPNYMQSR
-202 KIAELNAI
+202 IAQLNAV
-210 RHLYGLRLKH
+210 RHLYGLRLKY
-220 EADLNARDTTTG
+220 EAELNARDTTAG
-232 GGGDGGGGIH
+232 GGGSGGGGI
-242 PDDPANDQLSQLART
+242 PLVDPTNDQLSQLART

-296 MERLNKSKAQM
+296 MQRLNKSKAQM

-324 HIRNTNENLEVAISL
+324 HIGNTNENLEVAISL

-361 KQMEDKRSSLLDGL
+361 KQMEDKRSSLLNGL

-429 TGSKPLTFDNFI
+429 TGSKPLTFDNFT

-456 NFQPNDEKKDN
+456 NFQPDDEKKDN
-467 RRDRAQGGNRQQ
+467 RKDRAQGGNKHQ

-488 KVGEAPCYIC
+488 KVGEAPCFIC
-498 KTKKPDHYPAKCPNV
+498 KTKKPDHYPAKCPNT

-545 CFFTDKKCERKD
+545 CFFTEKKCERKD
-557 EDGSVCGKRHHP
+557 EDGSICGKRHHP

-581 FKTSNAGGN
+581 FKTANAGGKT
-590 AGGNAG
+590 GGP
-596 RNAGGNRRQRKEE
+596 RFRRKEE
-609 ENDKKDLEES
+609 ENDKKDREET
-619 EVKNPD
+619 EVNNPD
-625 DENKQNEPKA
+625 DEEKNNTPKA
-635 TGTKNKTGGK
+635 TGAKRKTGGK
-645 YGGNPGWG
+645 SGGSSEDKWN

>member
-1 MSTAIKIL
+1 MSKAIKIL
-9 FGIKKPNQPLTM
+9 FGIKKKPIQPPTM
-21 ASKDDHS
+21 ASKDDPS
-28 DLPEP
+28 GLPDMP

-38 AKSVTD
+38 AKSITD
-44 KIPQEKLDEKGQ
+44 KIPQETLDEKSQ
-56 TREEAQQEMARALK
+56 TREEAQNEMAKALK
-70 IVWLNTQGGTH
+70 LVWLNTEGGTI
-81 PIHNVSGNTT
+81 PITGDSGDTT
-91 PSGGDPGLEDPDPP
+91 PSGDPEPP
-105 PKDEF
+105 TKEETF
-110 WRRCRGLG
+110 WQRCRGLG
-118 ALSKRFQNALA
+118 ALSRRFQNALA
-129 EAKNYLSVRQY
+129 EAKTYLNVRQY

-146 DDENAGPPV
+146 DDENAEPPV

-170 EDAFNHLAEK
+170 EDAYNFLAEK
-180 RQYCESV
+180 RQWCESI
-187 LTEEELDRRPNYMAP
+187 LTEEELDQRPNYMQSR
-202 KIAELNAI
+202 IAQLNAV
-210 RHLYGLRLKH
+210 RHLYGLRLKY
-220 EADLNARDTTTG
+220 EAELNARDTTAG
-232 GGGDGGGGIH
+232 GGGSGGGGI
-242 PDDPANDQLSQLART
+242 PLVDPTNDQLSQLART

-296 MERLNKSKAQM
+296 MQRLNKSKAQM

-324 HIRNTNENLEVAISL
+324 HIGNTNENLEVAISL

-361 KQMEDKRSSLLDGL
+361 KQMEDKRSSLLNGL

-429 TGSKPLTFDNFI
+429 TGSKPLTFDNFT

-456 NFQPNDEKKDN
+456 NFQPDDEKKDN
-467 RRDRAQGGNRQQ
+467 RKDRAQGGNKHQ

-488 KVGEAPCYIC
+488 KVGEAPCFIC
-498 KTKKPDHYPAKCPNV
+498 KTKKPDHYPAKCPNT

-545 CFFTDKKCERKD
+545 CFFTEKKCERKD
-557 EDGSVCGKRHHP
+557 EDGSICGKRHHP

-581 FKTSNAGGN
+581 FKTANAGGKT
-590 AGGNAG
+590 GGP
-596 RNAGGNRRQRKEE
+596 RFRRKEE
-609 ENDKKDLEES
+609 ENDKKDREET
-619 EVKNPD
+619 EVNNPD
-625 DENKQNEPKA
+625 DEEKNNTPKA
-635 TGTKNKTGGK
+635 TGAKRKTGGK
-645 YGGNPGWG
+645 SGGSSEDKWN

>member
-1 MSTAIKIL
+1 MSKAIKIL
-9 FGIKKPNQPLTM
+9 FGIKKKPIQPPTM
-21 ASKDDHS
+21 ASKEDPS
-28 DLPEP
+28 GLPDMP

-38 AKSVTD
+38 AKSITD
-44 KIPQEKLDEKGQ
+44 KIPQETLDEKSQ
-56 TREEAQQEMARALK
+56 TREEAQNEMAKALK
-70 IVWLNTQGGTH
+70 LVWLNTEGGTI
-81 PIHNVSGNTT
+81 PITGDSGDTT
-91 PSGGDPGLEDPDPP
+91 PSGDPEPP
-105 PKDEF
+105 TKEETF
-110 WRRCRGLG
+110 WQRCRGLG
-118 ALSKRFQNALA
+118 ALSRRFQNALA
-129 EAKNYLSVRQY
+129 EAKTYLNVRQY

-146 DDENAGPPV
+146 DDENAEPPV

-170 EDAFNHLAEK
+170 EDAYNFLAEK
-180 RQYCESV
+180 RQWCESI
-187 LTEEELDRRPNYMAP
+187 LTEEELDQRPNYMQSR
-202 KIAELNAI
+202 IAQLNAV
-210 RHLYGLRLKH
+210 RHLYGLRLKY
-220 EADLNARDTTTG
+220 EAELNARDTTAG
-232 GGGDGGGGIH
+232 GGGGGGGGI
-242 PDDPANDQLSQLART
+242 PLVDPTNDQLSQLART

-296 MERLNKSKAQM
+296 MQRLNKSKAQM

-324 HIRNTNENLEVAISL
+324 HIGNTNENLEVAISL

-361 KQMEDKRSSLLDGL
+361 KQMEDKRSSLLNGL

-429 TGSKPLTFDNFI
+429 TGSKPLTFDNFT

-456 NFQPNDEKKDN
+456 NFQPDDEKKDN
-467 RRDRAQGGNRQQ
+467 RKDRAQGGNKHQ

-488 KVGEAPCYIC
+488 KVGEAPCFIC
-498 KTKKPDHYPAKCPNV
+498 KTKKPDHYPAKCPNT

-545 CFFTDKKCERKD
+545 CFFTEKKCERKD
-557 EDGSVCGKRHHP
+557 EDGSICGKRHHP

-581 FKTSNAGGN
+581 FKTANAGGKT
-590 AGGNAG
+590 GGP
-596 RNAGGNRRQRKEE
+596 RFRRKEE
-609 ENDKKDLEES
+609 ENDKKDREET
-619 EVKNPD
+619 EVNNPD
-625 DENKQNEPKA
+625 DEEKNNTPKA
-635 TGTKNKTGGK
+635 TGAKRKTGGK
-645 YGGNPGWG
+645 SGGSSEDKWN

>member
-1 MSTAIKIL
+1 MSKAIKIL
-9 FGIKKPNQPLTM
+9 FGIKKKPIQPPTM
-21 ASKDDHS
+21 ASKDDPS
-28 DLPEP
+28 GLPDMP

-38 AKSVTD
+38 AKSITD
-44 KIPQEKLDEKGQ
+44 KIPQETLDEKSQ
-56 TREEAQQEMARALK
+56 TREEAQNEMARALK
-70 IVWLNTQGGTH
+70 LVWLNTEGGTI
-81 PIHNVSGNTT
+81 PIPGDSGDTT
-91 PSGGDPGLEDPDPP
+91 PSGDPEPP
-105 PKDEF
+105 TKEETF
-110 WRRCRGLG
+110 WQRCRGLG

-129 EAKNYLSVRQY
+129 EAKTYLNVRQY

-146 DDENAGPPV
+146 DDENAEPPV

-170 EDAFNHLAEK
+170 EDAYNFLAEK
-180 RQYCESV
+180 RQWCESI
-187 LTEEELDRRPNYMAP
+187 LTEEELDQRPNYMAP
-202 KIAELNAI
+202 KIAQLNAI
-210 RHLYGLRLKH
+210 RHLYGLRLKY
-220 EADLNARDTTTG
+220 EAELNARDTTAG
-232 GGGDGGGGIH
+232 GGGSGGGGI
-242 PDDPANDQLSQLART
+242 PLVDPTNDQLSQLART

-296 MERLNKSKAQM
+296 MQRLNKSKAQM

-324 HIRNTNENLEVAISL
+324 HIGNTNENLEVAISL

-361 KQMEDKRSSLLDGL
+361 KQMEDKRSSLLNGL

-429 TGSKPLTFDNFI
+429 TGSKPLTFDNFT

-451 QTSSA
+451 ETSSA
-456 NFQPNDEKKDN
+456 NFQPDDEKKDN
-467 RRDRAQGGNRQQ
+467 RRDRARGGNKQQ

-488 KVGEAPCYIC
+488 KIGEAPCYIC
-498 KTKKPDHYPAKCPNV
+498 KTKKPDHYPAKCPNT

-534 FTKGHSASSKS
+534 FTRGHSASSKS
-545 CFFTDKKCERKD
+545 CFFTEKKCERKD

-581 FKTSNAGGN
+581 FKTANAGGKT
-590 AGGNAG
+590 GGP
-596 RNAGGNRRQRKEE
+596 RFRRKEE
-609 ENDKKDLEES
+609 ENDKKDLEET

-625 DENKQNEPKA
+625 DEEKNNTPKA
-635 TGTKNKTGGK
+635 TGAKRKTGGK
-645 YGGNPGWG
+645 SGGSSEDKWN

>member
-1 MSTAIKIL
+1 MSKAIKIL
-9 FGIKKPNQPLTM
+9 FGIKKKPIQPPTM
-21 ASKDDHS
+21 ASKEDPS
-28 DLPEP
+28 GLPDMP

-38 AKSVTD
+38 AKSITD
-44 KIPQEKLDEKGQ
+44 KIPQETLDEKSQ
-56 TREEAQQEMARALK
+56 TREEAQNEMAKALK
-70 IVWLNTQGGTH
+70 LVWLNTEGGTI
-81 PIHNVSGNTT
+81 PITGDSGDTT
-91 PSGGDPGLEDPDPP
+91 PSGDPEPP
-105 PKDEF
+105 TKEETF
-110 WRRCRGLG
+110 WQRCRGLG
-118 ALSKRFQNALA
+118 ALSRRFQNALA
-129 EAKNYLSVRQY
+129 EAKTYLNVRQY

-146 DDENAGPPV
+146 DDENAEPPV

-170 EDAFNHLAEK
+170 EDAYNFLAEK
-180 RQYCESV
+180 RQWCESI
-187 LTEEELDRRPNYMAP
+187 LTEEELDQRPNYMQSR
-202 KIAELNAI
+202 IAQLNAV
-210 RHLYGLRLKH
+210 RHLYGLRLKY
-220 EADLNARDTTTG
+220 EAELNARDTTAG
-232 GGGDGGGGIH
+232 GGGSGGGGI
-242 PDDPANDQLSQLART
+242 PLVDPTNDQLSQLART

-296 MERLNKSKAQM
+296 MQRLNKSKAQM

-324 HIRNTNENLEVAISL
+324 HIGNTNENLEVAISL

-361 KQMEDKRSSLLDGL
+361 KQMEDKRSSLLNGL

-429 TGSKPLTFDNFI
+429 TGSKPLTFDNFT

-456 NFQPNDEKKDN
+456 NFQPDDEKKDN
-467 RRDRAQGGNRQQ
+467 RKDRAQGGNKHQ

-488 KVGEAPCYIC
+488 KVGEAPCFIC
-498 KTKKPDHYPAKCPNV
+498 KTKKPDHYPAKCPNT

-545 CFFTDKKCERKD
+545 CFFTEKKCERKD
-557 EDGSVCGKRHHP
+557 EDGSICGKRHHP

-581 FKTSNAGGN
+581 FKTANAGGKT
-590 AGGNAG
+590 GGP
-596 RNAGGNRRQRKEE
+596 RFRRKEE
-609 ENDKKDLEES
+609 ENDKKDREET
-619 EVKNPD
+619 EVNNPD
-625 DENKQNEPKA
+625 DEEKNNTPKA
-635 TGTKNKTGGK
+635 TGAKRKTGGK
-645 YGGNPGWG
+645 SGGSSEDKWN